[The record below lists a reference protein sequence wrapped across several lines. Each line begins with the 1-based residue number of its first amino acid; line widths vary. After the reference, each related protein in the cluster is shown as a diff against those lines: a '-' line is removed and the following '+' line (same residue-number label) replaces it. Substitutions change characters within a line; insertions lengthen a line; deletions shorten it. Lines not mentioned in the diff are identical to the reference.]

1 MVSIH
6 KLSLA
11 SGDSIEVHD
20 DGAHITSW
28 RTADGIER
36 LFLSQRSEF
45 RPGVAIRGG
54 VPIIFP
60 QFAGLGSLPK
70 HGFARTSAWQRIGV
84 ANESPGTALF
94 RLQDSDATRAIWP
107 QQFVADYAIALSR
120 DSLRMTLTIRNS
132 SQQAFSFTAALHTYL
147 RVQDIDQ
154 VNIDGLQGLRYRDS
168 AGGDAMV
175 TEQAAA
181 VRIGGEVDRIY
192 FSTAKPI
199 TVNEPGQRNIVCSA
213 EGFSDSVIWNP
224 GAAKGATLSDLEP
237 EGYRRMLCVEAAAIA
252 EPVVLEAGAEWS
264 GTQLLTLQQ
273 SSSSLLPL
281 P

>member
-1 MVSIH
+1 MVSVH

-11 SGDSIEVHD
+11 AGDSVEVHD

-70 HGFARTSAWQRIGV
+70 HGFARTSAWQRIAV

-94 RLQDSDATRAIWP
+94 RLQDSETTRAIWP
-107 QQFVADYAIALSR
+107 QQFVADYAIALNK
-120 DSLRMTLTIRNS
+120 DSLRLTLTIRNS
-132 SQQAFSFTAALHTYL
+132 GPQAFSFTAALHTYL

-154 VNIDGLQGLRYRDS
+154 VSIDGLQGLRYRDS
-168 AGGDAMV
+168 AGGDATV

-181 VRIGGEVDRIY
+181 VRIVGEVDRIY
-192 FSTAKPI
+192 FSTTKPI
-199 TVNEPGQRNIVCSA
+199 IVNEPGQRSVVCSE
-213 EGFSDSVIWNP
+213 EGFADSVVWNP
-224 GAAKGATLSDLEP
+224 GTVKGAALADMEAD
-237 EGYRRMLCVEAAAIA
+237 GYRRMLCVEAAAIA
-252 EPVVLEAGAEWS
+252 DPIMLQPGAAWS
-264 GTQLLTLQQ
+264 GTQLLMTQ
-273 SSSSLLPL
+273 
-281 P
+281 